1 MDAEYTVYEDLTYD
15 LLDGEDLY
23 RSEMDI
29 LVARL
34 SPLESDAQHYSVQF
48 VDGEMLVY
56 LWDSEKGVPVE

>member
-29 LVARL
+29 LVGRL
-34 SPLESDAQHYSVQF
+34 SPLKSDDQHYSVQF
-48 VDGEMLVY
+48 IDGKMLVY

>member
-23 RSEMDI
+23 RSEMDN
-29 LVARL
+29 LVGRL
-34 SPLESDAQHYSVQF
+34 SPLESDEQHYSVQF
-48 VDGEMLVY
+48 MDGEMLVY